1 MKVFTVSGL
10 EGSTI
15 CFRKFLDAVDTY
27 RADVGVLLGDLTGR
41 AVVPVTRKGSSSWEV
56 PLDGKVHQ
64 IDSPAALAGVTS
76 AIADRGD
83 YWIEQTPEEYAH
95 TVSNPVL
102 VDLYFKSLVRE
113 RVEEWLTRADERLG
127 NGGPPIL
134 VAPGCGDWTVIDDVL
149 EHGGRLTPCDD
160 RIVDVDGYQ
169 VVTSSSSGPTEWELA
184 REMDDHDLHSKLL
197 DLCSGIGDPDYAIVN
212 LQADSRAA
220 QRIVKRFQPIV
231 RMMGTTQGS
240 PGGAS
245 KRGRTLELSPRS
257 KLVEDA
263 DPTLYG
269 VLLLLENGEVRDYVF
284 TEA

>member
-1 MKVFTVSGL
+1 MKLFTVSGL
-10 EGSTI
+10 EGSTT
-15 CFRKFLDAVDTY
+15 CFRKFLNAVVTY
-27 RADVGVLLGDLTGR
+27 QADVGVLLGDLTGR
-41 AVVPVTRKGSSSWEV
+41 SVISMTKTGPSSWEV
-56 PLDGKVHQ
+56 PIDGKVHQ
-64 IDSPAALAGVTS
+64 IDSPSALAEVTGL
-76 AIADRGD
+76 IAGRGD
-83 YWIEQTPEEYAH
+83 YWIEQTPDEFEH
-95 TVSNPVL
+95 TRANPAL

-113 RVEEWLTRADERLG
+113 RIEEWMTLADDKLG
-127 NGGPPIL
+127 SGGPPIF

-149 EHGGRLTPCDD
+149 EQGGRLAPCDD
-160 RIVDVDGYQ
+160 RVVDVDGYQ
-169 VVTSSSSGPTEWELA
+169 LVTSSSSGPTEWDLA
-184 REMDDHDLHSKLL
+184 REMDDHQLHRKLL
-197 DLCSGIGDPDYAIVN
+197 DLCSGIGDPDYAVLN

-269 VLLLLENGEVRDYVF
+269 VLVMLENGEVRDYVF